1 MNQDQQVITAP
12 AKIRGTIVIPG
23 DKSIS
28 HRSLM
33 FGSLALGTSRISG
46 ILESEDISS
55 TISCLRLLGA
65 DIRLDGQ
72 DVLVT
77 GKGFGGLVEPAISL
91 DCGNSGTSARLLAGL
106 FQGCHFLQLLQEMIL

>member
-1 MNQDQQVITAP
+1 MNQDQRVITAP
-12 AKIRGTIVIPG
+12 DRIRGTIVIPG

-55 TISCLRLLGA
+55 TISCLRLLGV

-77 GKGFGGLVEPAISL
+77 GKGFGGLIEPTISL
-91 DCGNSGTSARLLAGL
+91 DCGRESMDVMPPSGG
-106 FQGCHFLQLLQEMIL
+106 I